1 MKRPPHTPDAPSS
14 ALSTPGPPIAHPSA
28 AVAPPFDAVLCDI
41 DGVIRFYDTAEVA
54 RLERAAGLPDG
65 TTEAIGFA
73 PENDLPLLLG
83 RITREQWADSIARD
97 LAPRVTPDQARSLAR
112 AFTEADSH
120 IDAEVVALLRRV
132 RGRCTLVLVSNA
144 TAWLDDDLAQLGLT
158 DLADHVVNSSREGVA
173 KPDRRIYEIA
183 AERVGVPPER
193 CLFVDDRQ
201 ENVDAATALG
211 MTGVLHRDAEGLRA
225 ALAPLLGADEARSG
239 LTEVDFA
246 R

>member
-1 MKRPPHTPDAPSS
+1 M
-14 ALSTPGPPIAHPSA
+14 
-28 AVAPPFDAVLCDI
+28 PFDAVLCDI
-41 DGVIRFYDTAEVA
+41 DGVIRFYDTAEVT

-65 TTEAIGFA
+65 TTAAIGFA

-83 RITREQWADSIARD
+83 RITREQWADSIVRD
-97 LAPRVTPDQARSLAR
+97 LSARVTPDQARSLAR

-120 IDAEVVALLRRV
+120 TDAQVVDLLRQV
-132 RGRCTLVLVSNA
+132 RSRCPLVLVSNA
-144 TAWLDDDLAQLGLT
+144 TAWLDDDLVRLGLA

-173 KPDRRIYEIA
+173 KPDRRIYEIGA
-183 AERVGVPPER
+183 ARAGVPPQR

-211 MTGVLHRDAEGLRA
+211 MTGVLHRDATDLRT
-225 ALAPLLGADEARSG
+225 ALAPLLRTDEAWSG
-239 LTEVDFA
+239 AGEPDYV